1 MSCRSLLTGNT
12 NSDDRVYAQ
21 TVGTPMVFRVSTV
34 MVGAISRS
42 ALDHNYYMA
51 FEVFGVN
58 VFNEKPLLIT
68 SGTIPYY

>member
-1 MSCRSLLTGNT
+1 
-12 NSDDRVYAQ
+12 
-21 TVGTPMVFRVSTV
+21 